1 MTAAGIRRVPLL
13 SLLIGGCLAA
23 ALAAGTQQDA
33 APPVPRPDAG
43 TPSID
48 VKEVVDA
55 LTLIVG
61 SGSDEQ
67 RVRLHGVEPI
77 RDRSSSDRAVQL
89 LDALLVG
96 ESVYLVRDRTDR
108 GGGNE
113 TRAYV
118 FRAPDGLFINLEL
131 VRQGLAPGATRGT
144 HEHESLF
151 RAYEQRARR
160 AGKGMWAT
168 SLTPAPRGASAGQG
182 NPQGENAAAG
192 QGPGE
197 AAPRGA
203 DTELVYVTPQGKKY
217 HRQSCIYLRG
227 AGKAIPLSEARSTH
241 EPCSRCNP
249 PR

>member
-1 MTAAGIRRVPLL
+1 MTAEVRRLPL
-13 SLLIGGCLAA
+13 STLLVGSCLAA
-23 ALAAGTQQDA
+23 AFAAQDA
-33 APPVPRPDAG
+33 APPTPRPDPGA
-43 TPSID
+43 PAVE

-77 RDRSSSDRAVQL
+77 RDRNSADRAVQL

-108 GGGNE
+108 GGGSE

-131 VRQGLAPGATRGT
+131 VRQGLAPAATRGS

-151 RAYEQRARR
+151 RAYEARAKR
-160 AGKGMWAT
+160 AGKGMWAAKP
-168 SLTPAPRGASAGQG
+168 SPAPRGATADAGKPRAEGASAG
-182 NPQGENAAAG
+182 AG
-192 QGPGE
+192 QDEG
-197 AAPRGA
+197 APRGA
-203 DTELVYVTPQGKKY
+203 DSDTVYVTPKGTKY
-217 HRQSCIYLRG
+217 HRQGCVFLRD
-227 AGKAIPLSEARSTH
+227 AGRAIPLSEARKSH